1 MATKIKVRV
10 RGGKRGGLVV
20 VERVPLTAIKNRQTK
35 VNFGGEVVTVRL
47 APKARIYEPVA

>member
-20 VERVPLTAIKNRQTK
+20 VERVPLTSIKNRTTK
-35 VNFGGEVVTVRL
+35 VNFGGEVIQVRL
-47 APKARIYEPVA
+47 APKSRIYEPVA